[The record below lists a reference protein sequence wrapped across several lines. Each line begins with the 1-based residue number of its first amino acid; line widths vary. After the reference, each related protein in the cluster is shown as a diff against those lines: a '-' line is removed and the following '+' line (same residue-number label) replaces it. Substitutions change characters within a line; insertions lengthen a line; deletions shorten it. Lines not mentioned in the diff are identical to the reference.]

1 MRSSIDIA
9 RNRLRDVSQA
19 LAEID
24 AGLDHSPSDQRLL
37 TARRKLQTAYY
48 HARRRVQRFRRRGGR

>member
-37 TARRKLQTAYY
+37 TARRKLQTAY